1 MAEKGSKK
9 PKSGGPKAP
18 QEFGS
23 SLADFEID
31 TELGRGSHGVVYR
44 ARSLTDD
51 KLYVLKRIDINK
63 VNKATKRE
71 VLLEVSIMRKLKHP
85 HVIKYYTSF
94 LEDEFL
100 YILMEY
106 ADGGD
111 LHRLMKHRRRSG
123 AFVKED
129 DVWMFAYQLSLA
141 LEYLHS
147 QNIVHR
153 DIKCLNVFL
162 TKHKI
167 VKIGDMGISQVLEQG
182 SFERTRVGTPLF
194 LAPELVRGYPYDFKV
209 LSARTN
215 PVLGRHLGHGLRDV
229 LADRAGTAVFG

>member
-1 MAEKGSKK
+1 M
-9 PKSGGPKAP
+9 
-18 QEFGS
+18 
-23 SLADFEID
+23 
-31 TELGRGSHGVVYR
+31 
-44 ARSLTDD
+44 DD
-51 KLYVLKRIDINK
+51 RLYVLKRIDINK
-63 VNKATKRE
+63 VNKAIKRE

-85 HVIKYYTSF
+85 HIIKYYTSF

-111 LHRLMKHRRRSG
+111 LHRLMKHRRRCG

-129 DVWMFAYQLSLA
+129 DVWMFAYQMSLA

-167 VKIGDMGISQVLEQG
+167 VKVDWFIVSFCIDRRPWHFPSSRAGLFRANSCGDASLPC
-182 SFERTRVGTPLF
+182 TRI
-194 LAPELVRGYPYDFKV
+194 
-209 LSARTN
+209 SAR
-215 PVLGRHLGHGLRDV
+215 LSL
-229 LADRAGTAVFG
+229 